1 MINTD
6 MIHRYKLTPEY
17 FIKRAVKA
25 KSLQELLNANL
36 GLYNL
41 YLRHAEYA
49 YQQFSESMFG
59 KPGSKVTHHDLR
71 VTDKKF
77 D

>member
-1 MINTD
+1 

-17 FIKRAVKA
+17 FLRRATKA
-25 KSLQELLNANL
+25 KSLEELLNANL

-41 YLRHAEYA
+41 YLRHAEYTC
-49 YQQFSESMFG
+49 QKFTESIFG
-59 KPGSKVTHHDLR
+59 TPYNR
-71 VTDKKF
+71 VNSYDGRFCEKKF